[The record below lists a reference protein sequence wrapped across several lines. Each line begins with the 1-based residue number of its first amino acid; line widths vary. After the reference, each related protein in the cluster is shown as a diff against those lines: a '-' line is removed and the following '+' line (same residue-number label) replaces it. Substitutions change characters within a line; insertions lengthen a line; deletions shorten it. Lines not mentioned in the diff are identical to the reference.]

1 MNNDNVTN
9 SFISFLSCVMSRLAY
24 LKMPDMFQKYNMIMD
39 TIPKEIL
46 ESIKDVKN
54 EENIFDDSK
63 VFSNIDDNNFKKTKK
78 NKYIDIIKLNLPR
91 QINDIISKKIDNLQ
105 TIKNENVKIIEVT
118 DSNENKVYIIGD
130 KNINSIMV
138 VFRGTDSL
146 KAMSSWA
153 NLFKNIKIQPCKDSK
168 NKFLMGIF
176 KLTIEIIHIIYYSIC
191 YLANDFLE
199 SKENNSIKIFTTGH
213 SLGGGLSTIFA
224 YLWVGLKYKNI
235 ENIATYIS
243 NKIICVPIA
252 SPRVFNKFMVNNDF
266 YELIDKKII
275 IFQRIVTFGDI
286 FTTQPFY
293 LKHAINKDSVSYCEQ
308 TNITGKKLI
317 NYNKT
322 MKCYNNNKHNKSKR
336 QNPLLPHGNYMY
348 IKFYGLLD
356 TKSKSSLAN
365 RLKKTMASVFLSYT
379 ENDRN
384 VYRVAYFYLND
395 VRRDKTI
402 KNNNTKFEL
411 LRNKYIGKKE
421 DNLINLNLFEYIIKN
436 TDNLEDLVDQ
446 KKPILKLDVKN
457 KDIQEFMCITSKNI
471 NEILKS

>member
-1 MNNDNVTN
+1 
-9 SFISFLSCVMSRLAY
+9 MSRLAY
-24 LKMPDMFQKYNMIMD
+24 LKMPDMFQKYNMVMD
-39 TIPKEIL
+39 TIPKEML
-46 ESIKDVKN
+46 ESIKHVKN

-63 VFSNIDDNNFKKTKK
+63 VFSDIDDKKFKQTRN
-78 NKYIDIIKLNLPR
+78 NKYIDIIKLDLPQ
-91 QINDIISKKIDNLQ
+91 QINDIISKNMDNLQ
-105 TIKNENVKIIEVT
+105 TIKNQNVKIIEVT

-153 NLFKNIKIQPCKDSK
+153 NLFKNVKIQPCKDSK

-176 KLTIEIIHIIYYSIC
+176 KLSIETIHIIYYSIC

-199 SKENNSIKIFTTGH
+199 SKEKNSIKIFTTGH

-235 ENIATYIS
+235 ENVATYIS
-243 NKIICVPIA
+243 DKIICVPIA

-293 LKHAINKDSVSYCEQ
+293 LKHAINDDSVSYCEQ
-308 TNITGKKLI
+308 TNIIGKKII

-322 MKCYNNNKHNKSKR
+322 MKCYNNKKHNKSKR

-348 IKFYGLLD
+348 INFYGLLD
-356 TKSKSSLAN
+356 AKSKSSLAN
-365 RLKKTMASVFLSYT
+365 GLKKTIASVFLSYT
-379 ENDRN
+379 ENDKN

-402 KNNNTKFEL
+402 KKNNAKFKL
-411 LRNKYIGKKE
+411 LRNKYIEKKE
-421 DNLINLNLFEYIIKN
+421 DNLINLDLFEYMIKN
-436 TDNLEDLVDQ
+436 TDNLEDLVDE
-446 KKPILKLDVKN
+446 KLPILKLSIRN

>member
-1 MNNDNVTN
+1 MKINQNKINQNNYLSLYNMNNTDNVTN
-9 SFISFLSCVMSRLAY
+9 SFICFLSCVMSRLAY
-24 LKMPDMFQKYNMIMD
+24 LKMPDMFQKYNMVMD

-46 ESIKDVKN
+46 QSIKHVKN

-63 VFSNIDDNNFKKTKK
+63 VFSDIDDKKFKQTRN
-78 NKYIDIIKLNLPR
+78 NKYIDIIKLDLPQ
-91 QINDIISKKIDNLQ
+91 QINDIISKNMDNLQ
-105 TIKNENVKIIEVT
+105 TIKNQNVKIIEIT

-176 KLTIEIIHIIYYSIC
+176 KLSIETIHIIYYSIC

-199 SKENNSIKIFTTGH
+199 SKEKNSIKIFTTGH

-235 ENIATYIS
+235 ENVATYIS
-243 NKIICVPIA
+243 DKIICVPIA

-293 LKHAINKDSVSYCEQ
+293 LKHAINNDSVSYCEQ

-322 MKCYNNNKHNKSKR
+322 MKCYNNKKHNKSKK

-348 IKFYGLLD
+348 INFYGLLD

-365 RLKKTMASVFLSYT
+365 ELKKTIASVFVSYT
-379 ENDRN
+379 ENNTN

-402 KNNNTKFEL
+402 KNNNSKFKL
-411 LRNKYIGKKE
+411 LRNKYIEERG
-421 DNLINLNLFEYIIKN
+421 
-436 TDNLEDLVDQ
+436 
-446 KKPILKLDVKN
+446 
-457 KDIQEFMCITSKNI
+457 
-471 NEILKS
+471 